1 MLRGPYIM
9 AIGRVG
15 RQCCWNTGFHS
26 RTLVR
31 TLSNSLPWSSRCESR
46 GSQKALCAHGCI
58 SFPMSNP
65 DSATRS
71 NSKTPPRL
79 PRQIMLKTKDM
90 AVRRKWMKKHTLT
103 ASGITL
109 RSRTWPSSATDKQR
123 AIQLKVLKS
132 PKLPQDH
139 GYAISLL
146 SSPELHSRS

>member
-1 MLRGPYIM
+1 MHSLTGTEWVTIFVALSGSFSKYQIGMGTKSALTAIDKTHVKGNYALTQFGVMLRCPYIM

-26 RTLVR
+26 RTLIR
-31 TLSNSLPWSSRCESR
+31 TLSNSIPRSSRCESR

-79 PRQIMLKTKDM
+79 PRQVM
-90 AVRRKWMKKHTLT
+90 
-103 ASGITL
+103 GE
-109 RSRTWPSSATDKQR
+109 
-123 AIQLKVLKS
+123 
-132 PKLPQDH
+132 
-139 GYAISLL
+139 YA
-146 SSPELHSRS
+146 ED